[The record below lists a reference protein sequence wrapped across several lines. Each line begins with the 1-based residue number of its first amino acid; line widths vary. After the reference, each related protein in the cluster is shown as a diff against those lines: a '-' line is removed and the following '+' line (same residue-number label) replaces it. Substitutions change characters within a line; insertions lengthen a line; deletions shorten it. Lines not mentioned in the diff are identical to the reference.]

1 MKTMKNCRVYFLSLL
16 TLLAVTM
23 TSCDLVGDIFEAGMW
38 TAIIVIVLVIFFIIW
53 IFRKLMG

>member
-1 MKTMKNCRVYFLSLL
+1 MKNCRVYFLSLL